1 MNLSNFKRL
10 RIFDAIK
17 DKFIIREDLKYTLT
31 QALLLS
37 ARMKT
42 ATSRQDWEHVSYLCS
57 FGNWEENWDDPS
69 CSCWF
74 TNKYCC
80 DKYHIDAKIDN
91 N

>member
-57 FGNWEENWDDPS
+57 FAIGKKTGMTHHVVVGS
-69 CSCWF
+69 Q
-74 TNKYCC
+74 TNIVV
-80 DKYHIDAKIDN
+80 IDTT
-91 N
+91 